1 MERKDHR
8 SRFTKADI
16 RTFAVKKLWNKEMLG
31 SYYLTIETFTSQL
44 AAVTTEITA
53 VVIALAALSYAFGI
67 ALVSTPLTH
76 FAPSLAEH
84 GTRIKTDSIKALF
97 QIGIYGGITNLVTWT
112 VALLNSIK

>member
-1 MERKDHR
+1 
-8 SRFTKADI
+8 
-16 RTFAVKKLWNKEMLG
+16 MLG
-31 SYYLTIETFTSQL
+31 SYYLTIENFTGQL
-44 AAVTTEITA
+44 ATVTTEITA

-112 VALLNSIK
+112 VALLNSIR